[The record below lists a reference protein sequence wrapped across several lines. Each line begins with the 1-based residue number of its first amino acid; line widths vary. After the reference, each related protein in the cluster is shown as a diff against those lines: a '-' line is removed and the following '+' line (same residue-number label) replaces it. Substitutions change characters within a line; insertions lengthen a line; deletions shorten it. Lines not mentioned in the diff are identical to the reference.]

1 MRAHPALV
9 LLLVTALAACGTSGR
24 DLREPTPGATAPS
37 RQPSAAG
44 TREVSSTSHGT
55 VFAVTTD
62 AWTPSGAIPSRYT
75 CDGADISPPLV
86 LSLVPEGTVELAVV
100 VTDDS
105 ADRFIHW
112 VVAGIDPS
120 VTTLEE
126 GEIPPG
132 AVQALATDGGPGFSS
147 PCPPEGDGP
156 HTYSFTLHAL
166 TQPSGVQDGVDG
178 ATAIEAIE
186 AASLAQSLLTGT
198 YER

>member
-1 MRAHPALV
+1 MRHHLTLV
-9 LLLVTALAACGTSGR
+9 LLLVTVLAACGTSGR
-24 DLREPTPGATAPS
+24 DLREPAPGATAPS

-44 TREVSSTSHGT
+44 TREASSTTLGT

-62 AWTPSGAIPSRYT
+62 AWTPSGAISSRYT
-75 CDGADISPPLV
+75 CDGANVSPPLV
-86 LSLVPEGTVELAVV
+86 LSLIPEGTVELAVV
-100 VTDDS
+100 VTDDR

-132 AVQALATDGGPGFSS
+132 AVQALATDGEPGFSG
-147 PCPPEGDGP
+147 PCPPDGDGP

-166 TQPSGVQDGVDG
+166 TQPSGIQDGVDG
-178 ATAIEAIE
+178 ATAVDVIE
-186 AASLAQSLLTGT
+186 AASFSQSLLTGT